1 MASSGWRISLHGG
14 HSGEFCEHAE
24 GSLRS
29 ILEAACRANYAVFG
43 VSEHMPR
50 VEPRYLY
57 ATERQ
62 KGWTVHTL
70 EQLFEQYALAVR
82 QLAKEFEGRLTV
94 LCGFE
99 IEVVPPDRWVQLV
112 ERYRRD
118 YGFDYIVGSVHFVR
132 DGGIDSSV
140 DDPDTRRALREC
152 GGIEN
157 LALEYY
163 QAVAEMVRAVRPE
176 VVAHFDLVRLLA
188 HRLGEA
194 HLCETPRVS
203 TAALHALEAVR
214 EAGSLLEVN
223 TAGIRKGLGTPY
235 PAAWIVQAAAQMGI
249 PFCISDDSHRPS
261 QVGFGLDAAREH
273 LLQNGVREVHF
284 LTRDHGAIVR
294 AVAAL

>member
-1 MASSGWRISLHGG
+1 MHGG

-29 ILEAACRANYAVFG
+29 ILEAACEVGYVVFG

-57 ATERQ
+57 TTERE
-62 KGWTVHTL
+62 KGWSVQTL
-70 EQLFEQYALAVR
+70 MELFEQYAVAVR
-82 QLAKEFEGRLTV
+82 ALAGKYEGRLTV

-99 IEVVPPDRWVQLV
+99 IEVVPPDRWAQLV

-132 DGGIDSSV
+132 DGGIDS
-140 DDPDTRRALREC
+140 DPKDPDTRRVLHEC
-152 GGIEN
+152 GGVEN

-163 QAVAEMVRAVRPE
+163 RAVAEMVRTVRPE

-188 HRLGEA
+188 HRVGETHA
-194 HLCETPRVS
+194 VETPRVRD
-203 TAALHALEAVR
+203 AVLEALEAVH
-214 EAGSLLEVN
+214 EVGSLLEVN

-235 PAAWIVQAAAQMGI
+235 PAAWIVQQAAQMGI
-249 PFCISDDSHRPS
+249 PFCISDDSHRPA
-261 QVGFGLDAAREH
+261 QVGFGLDTAREH
-273 LLQNGVREVHF
+273 LLQNGVNTIHF
-284 LTRDHGAIVR
+284 LTRQHGAIVR
-294 AVAAL
+294 ATAAL

>member
-1 MASSGWRISLHGG
+1 MEHGWRVSLHGG

-29 ILEAACRANYAVFG
+29 ILEAACQVGYTVFG

-57 ATERQ
+57 ASERQ
-62 KGWTVHTL
+62 KGWTVRTL
-70 EQLFEQYALAVR
+70 EEVFEKYAVAVRALAE
-82 QLAKEFEGRLTV
+82 EFAPRLTV

-99 IEVVPPDRWVQLV
+99 IEVVPPDRWIQLV

-118 YGFDYIVGSVHFVR
+118 YAFDYIVGSVHFIH
-132 DGGIDSSV
+132 DAGIDSDP
-140 DDPDTRRALREC
+140 DDPDIHRAIAAC
-152 GGIEN
+152 GGLEN
-157 LALEYY
+157 FAVAYY
-163 QAVAEMVRAVRPE
+163 QTVAEMVRVAHPE

-194 HLCETPRVS
+194 HIAETPRVRD
-203 TAALHALEAVR
+203 AALKALEAVR
-214 EAGSLLEVN
+214 EAGSILEVN

-235 PAAWIVQAAAQMGI
+235 PAAWIVQAAAGMGI
-249 PFCISDDSHRPS
+249 PFCLSDDSHRPS

-273 LLQNGVREVHF
+273 LLQNGVCEVHF
-284 LTRDHGAIVR
+284 LTRHDGAIVR
-294 AVAAL
+294 ATAAL